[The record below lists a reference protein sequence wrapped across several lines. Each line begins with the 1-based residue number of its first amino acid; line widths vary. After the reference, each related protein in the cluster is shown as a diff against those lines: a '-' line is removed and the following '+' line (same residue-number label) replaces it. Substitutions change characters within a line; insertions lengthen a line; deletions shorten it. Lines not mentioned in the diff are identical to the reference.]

1 MIHKQDSTSANAN
14 TVAGFILNLKTKQGI
29 AGKLAGP
36 GRYVSRKQSINK
48 NVGN

>member
-14 TVAGFILNLKTKQGI
+14 TVAEYLLSLRIKQVI